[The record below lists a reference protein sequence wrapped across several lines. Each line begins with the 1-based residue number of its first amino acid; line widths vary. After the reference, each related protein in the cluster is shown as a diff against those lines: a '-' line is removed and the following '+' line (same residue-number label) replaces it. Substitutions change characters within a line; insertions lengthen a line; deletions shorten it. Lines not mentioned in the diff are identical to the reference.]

1 MNFWGYLIEGLTQ
14 ILVTVLAPFPT
25 AAVNP
30 VLATG
35 VTILYFAI
43 VPVLFFV
50 GPFIKLEWFV
60 TVVGAILAMEAIRAV
75 IALVRLAY
83 KLIPMM
89 G

>member
-14 ILVTVLAPFPT
+14 ILTTVLTPFP
-25 AAVNP
+25 ASAVNP

-50 GPFIKLEWFV
+50 GPFIKLEWFI
-60 TVVGAILAMEAIRAV
+60 TVIGAILALEAIRAT
-75 IALVRLAY
+75 IAVVRLIY
-83 KLIPMM
+83 KLIPMA